1 LTGRNRRAS
10 RTQEGFPVG
19 TDKNVLIVE
28 DDSEWRG
35 IYERTVTEER
45 PDHTVM
51 VAKDLPSAE
60 RMIEAAEF
68 AVAFV
73 DIGLDVEN
81 DRNVDGLRVMEV
93 IRAAGDKTSIVVVTG
108 RTGPDLIPIVKEAL
122 KKHRAYDTVPK
133 RGIDP
138 DTIRH
143 LLNGGL
149 EAYRGAAVSE
159 RLDARDALRGAADPM
174 NWDYEVRKAV
184 GFQGDA
190 GVFYDFL
197 RELVGP
203 YLPLVPKDDGSHADQ
218 ERGFVQGVYWSRA
231 IASAVGIL
239 IAAVGRFDEAQAALA
254 GDGGSSVGRGEVIHE
269 VAGHGVRGVVT
280 REGAL
285 RREDFGPKEPI
296 IQIADDV
303 SG

>member
-1 LTGRNRRAS
+1 
-10 RTQEGFPVG
+10 VG

-81 DRNVDGLRVMEV
+81 DRNVDGLRVMEM
-93 IRAAGDKTSIVVVTG
+93 IRAAGDETSIVVVTG
-108 RTGPDLIPIVKEAL
+108 RTGPDVIPIVSEAL
-122 KKHRAYDTVPK
+122 KKHKAYETVPK

-138 DTIRH
+138 ATIRD

-149 EAYRGAAVSE
+149 EAYRSATVSG
-159 RLDARDALRGAADPM
+159 RLDARDALRGTADPM
-174 NWDYEVRKAV
+174 TWDYVVRKAV
-184 GFQGDA
+184 HFQGDA

-197 RELVGP
+197 GELIGP
-203 YLPLVPKDDGSHADQ
+203 YLPLVPKDDGSRVDQ
-218 ERGFVQGVYWSRA
+218 ERGFIQGVYWSRA

-239 IAAVGRFDEAQAALA
+239 IAAVDRFDDAQAALA
-254 GDGGSSVGRGEVIHE
+254 ADDKDSSVGSGEVILD

-280 REGAL
+280 RGGAL
-285 RREDFGPKEPI
+285 RRGDFSRKT
-296 IQIADDV
+296 
-303 SG
+303 

>member
-1 LTGRNRRAS
+1 LTRRNGRAL
-10 RTQEGFPVG
+10 RTQEGLRVG

-60 RMIEAAEF
+60 RLIEAAEF

-81 DRNVDGLRVMEV
+81 DRNVDGLRVMET

-108 RTGPDLIPIVKEAL
+108 RTGPDVIPIVSEAL
-122 KKHRAYDTVPK
+122 KKHKAFETVPK

-138 DTIRH
+138 ATIRH

-149 EAYRGAAVSE
+149 EAYRSATVYG
-159 RLDARDALRGAADPM
+159 RLDARDALRGTADPM
-174 NWDYEVRKAV
+174 TWDYAVRKAV
-184 GFQGDA
+184 RFQGDA

-203 YLPLVPKDDGSHADQ
+203 YLPLIPKDDGSHVD
-218 ERGFVQGVYWSRA
+218 EKRGFVRGVYWSRA

-239 IAAVGRFDEAQAALA
+239 IAAADRFDEARAALA
-254 GDGGSSVGRGEVIHE
+254 GDAKEPSFGGGEVVHE
-269 VAGHGVRGVVT
+269 VADPDHGVRGMVI
-280 REGAL
+280 RDGAP
-285 RREDFGPKEPI
+285 RREDFGPKE
-296 IQIADDV
+296 
-303 SG
+303 

>member
-1 LTGRNRRAS
+1 LTCRNGWALRA
-10 RTQEGFPVG
+10 QEGLAVG

-28 DDSEWRG
+28 DEPEWCG
-35 IYERTVTEER
+35 IYERTVAEER
-45 PDHTVM
+45 PHQTVM

-60 RMIEAAEF
+60 RMIEAVEF

-81 DRNVDGLRVMEV
+81 DRNVDGLRVMEM

-108 RTGPDLIPIVKEAL
+108 RAGQDVISIVSDAL
-122 KKHRAYDTVPK
+122 QKYKAYATVAK

-138 DTIRH
+138 GKIRH

-149 EAYRGAAVSE
+149 EAYRGATVSG

-174 NWDYEVRKAV
+174 TWDYGAKKAV
-184 GFQGDA
+184 GFQGDV

-197 RELVGP
+197 GELVGP
-203 YLPLVPKDDGSHADQ
+203 YLPLVPKDDSSEVNQ

-239 IAAVGRFDEAQAALA
+239 FAASDRFDEAQAALA
-254 GDGGSSVGRGEVIHE
+254 GDGGELIHE

-285 RREDFGPKEPI
+285 RREDFGRKESTI
-296 IQIADDV
+296 RIADDV